1 MPRNIQI
8 EDSEDR
14 TAEKRIVTTF
24 NGGFAYMF
32 EEIRKE
38 HPEFNSH
45 SAVAQAALRAFYE
58 EVCSGRDSVL
68 REHLTGG
75 MHAAFIA

>member
-1 MPRNIQI
+1 MATTTQTDSDDAIHKKQI
-8 EDSEDR
+8 
-14 TAEKRIVTTF
+14 TTTF
-24 NGGFAYMF
+24 NGGFEYMF
-32 EEIRKE
+32 HEIRRE
-38 HPEFNSH
+38 RPEFTSNSQI
-45 SAVAQAALRAFYE
+45 AKAALRAFYE